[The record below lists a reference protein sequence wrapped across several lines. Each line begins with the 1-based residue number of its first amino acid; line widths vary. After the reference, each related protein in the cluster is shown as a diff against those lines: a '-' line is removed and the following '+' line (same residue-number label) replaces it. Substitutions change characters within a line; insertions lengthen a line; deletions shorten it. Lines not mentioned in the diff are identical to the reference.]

1 MKVEV
6 WVSMHKALLSLLLL
20 KRDPSIKLLDMK
32 GKMEKIPKSRRQGE
46 KFQEQILFQVHLLKK
61 ALKVKVQELLLKV
74 QSLEHARLVFKMN
87 ANV

>member
-1 MKVEV
+1 
-6 WVSMHKALLSLLLL
+6 MHKALLSLLLL
-20 KRDPSIKLLDMK
+20 KKDPSIVVLDMNEE
-32 GKMEKIPKSRRQGE
+32 MEQIPKLRRQGK

-74 QSLEHARLVFKMN
+74 QSLQHARLVFKMN